1 MSALIFSYYE
11 SDLANDDPIHIAAL
25 NRRLDTL
32 SRGTTVDTERGLLY
46 RRKLVLPD
54 HAGLFAEQQAD
65 FAEQAC
71 QIASILLREILPL
84 AYNRRKALR
93 VEFDA
98 QPMPIATVVISDPLH
113 PEILRW
119 SHHCPTWF
127 SEALDSLR
135 YIDVPSPQ
143 TAPIEEEETEA
154 HEGHLTADAIRR
166 TLGTSGATASV
177 KNVVESRTRESRE
190 RLNVRLDTDEPDPAV
205 MAGEVTRAFLSNS
218 PRPLRPP
225 EAAHTASRP
234 APSRVRTVT
243 QVYQPEPET
252 SDDVTPPA
260 V

>member
-1 MSALIFSYYE
+1 MSVLIFSYYE
-11 SDLANDDPIHIAAL
+11 SDLANDDPIHVAAL

-32 SRGTTVDTERGLLY
+32 SRGTTVDTDRGLLY

-98 QPMPIATVVISDPLH
+98 QPMPIFTAVVSDPLH

-119 SHHCPTWF
+119 SHRCPPWF
-127 SEALDSLR
+127 SEALDRLR

-143 TAPIEEEETEA
+143 TAPIEAEETEA
-154 HEGHLTADAIRR
+154 HEGQLTADAIRR
-166 TLGTSGATASV
+166 TLGTSGAT
-177 KNVVESRTRESRE
+177 
-190 RLNVRLDTDEPDPAV
+190 
-205 MAGEVTRAFLSNS
+205 AGEVTRAFLSNS

-252 SDDVTPPA
+252 SDDATPPA

>member
-1 MSALIFSYYE
+1 MSVLIFSYYE
-11 SDLANDDPIHIAAL
+11 SDLANDDPIHVAAL

-32 SRGTTVDTERGLLY
+32 SRGTTVDTDRGLLY

-98 QPMPIATVVISDPLH
+98 QPMPIFTAVVSDPLH

-119 SHHCPTWF
+119 SRRCPAWF
-127 SEALDSLR
+127 SEALDRLR

-143 TAPIEEEETEA
+143 TVSIEAEETEA
-154 HEGHLTADAIRR
+154 PSDQVIVDAVRGMLGTADAM
-166 TLGTSGATASV
+166 ASV
-177 KNVVESRTRESRE
+177 KNVVESRTR
-190 RLNVRLDTDEPDPAV
+190 LNVQLDQDEPDPA
-205 MAGEVTRAFLSNS
+205 ATLKEATRAFLSNS

-225 EAAHTASRP
+225 EATYTASRP

-252 SDDVTPPA
+252 SDDATPP
-260 V
+260 VV

>member
-32 SRGTTVDTERGLLY
+32 SRGITVDTERGLLY

-98 QPMPIATVVISDPLH
+98 QPMPIFTAVVSDPLH

-177 KNVVESRTRESRE
+177 KNVVESRTR
-190 RLNVRLDTDEPDPAV
+190 LNVQLDPDEPDPA
-205 MAGEVTRAFLSNS
+205 ATLKEDTRAFLSNS

-234 APSRVRTVT
+234 APSRVRAFT

-252 SDDVTPPA
+252 SDDATPPA